1 MRNNLENFLID
12 KNRNNE
18 IFENSVAIK
27 FKIYKEKINDRFD
40 TIYYK
45 REYTGFSQANYN
57 VGGYFDNIDK
67 CLYDASYQLQD
78 MFSVDKKIKMANFSN
93 IERNISNELD
103 KMVESYLNNNKNI
116 IKKDGKKKFD
126 YLNEYDIRRIKSEI
140 DKIYITQS
148 NPTVKLKFDC
158 SLYSLNKLKIL
169 EDKNIYMAYLDNS
182 EKLVNEIFSELI
194 VKYKEELGFEALTYD
209 YKIKYLGEISRS
221 NNPDYKQL
229 NINRNIY
236 QSLRDLYAKTI
247 TINIGYGENNLNFK
261 FDLDNLK
268 RSLSNG
274 ERSASGYGLVYNR
287 VSDFIKNN
295 DPNRDNYSSGFEFSH
310 INFITYG
317 KNEVYNKDDFKEKIK
332 AVNKNRKIMER

>member
-45 REYTGFSQANYN
+45 REYNEFSQANYN

-67 CLYDASYQLQD
+67 CLYDASYQLED
-78 MFSVDKKIKMANFSN
+78 MFSVDKKIKMSNFSN

-126 YLNEYDIRRIKSEI
+126 YLNEYDIKRIKSGI
-140 DKIYITQS
+140 DEIYITQS

-169 EDKNIYMAYLDNS
+169 EDKNIYTAYLDNP

-209 YKIKYLGEISRS
+209 YKIKYLGEISRG

-236 QSLRDLYAKTI
+236 QSLKDLYAKTI

-274 ERSASGYGLVYNR
+274 ERSASGYGSFYNR

-317 KNEVYNKDDFKEKIK
+317 KNEVYNKDNFKEKIK
-332 AVNKNRKIMER
+332 VVNKNRKIMER